1 MGCKWLTDVVPAI
14 SGVARRFTSSDLR
27 VLLEAGGPPVPMDIA
42 SVRTEQWGDGEP
54 VIVVTLKNFKHN
66 A

>member
-1 MGCKWLTDVVPAI
+1 MGFKWLTDVVPAI

-27 VLLEAGGPPVPMDIA
+27 VLLEAGGPPIPMDIV

-54 VIVVTLKNFKHN
+54 VIVVTLKNFNQN